1 MTNPRDTFASPSR
14 QSLAKARRVRRQH
27 LSAGRPIEEEEGP
40 AETDEAGSEER
51 TPQREGLPPDFRMRH
66 DAHYVDELLSRGRG
80 HRVVAIPARENGD
93 ERRSPWTDAAPAAPP
108 TRVYAEV
115 VESLE
120 AIGTCL
126 QLFRDTARP
135 AAERVALDLIETE
148 TARAAWLV
156 QALSVLDEEP
166 PVANGA
172 VELEAVAN
180 RVARLLAPGR
190 YRAGAAL
197 RIETSAPGLRARGDE
212 SLLTLAVAAIATA
225 LQAATERTA
234 EAVVRIQTRTRLAA
248 AYGLERCR
256 KPCGCPR
263 RGAPASSTPS
273 GSIGPADGASQSA
286 WRRPAASP
294 NSTAARSRWAA
305 PSTAAAASSSR
316 CPAAE
321 QGRPVRRG

>member
-1 MTNPRDTFASPSR
+1 MANPRDTFASP
-14 QSLAKARRVRRQH
+14 QSSITQLKPAAFDDSIFQQAAR
-27 LSAGRPIEEEEGP
+27 SEEEEGP

-108 TRVYAEV
+108 ARVYAEV

-234 EAVVRIQTRTRLAA
+234 EAVVRIQIADEAGGRVRIEALQEALRMPASWRARFLDPEWVDWPGGRRIAIGLAA
-248 AYGLERCR
+248 ASRIAQLHRGTLTMGGAEHGGCR
-256 KPCGCPR
+256 LVLSLPR
-263 RGAPASSTPS
+263 S
-273 GSIGPADGASQSA
+273 
-286 WRRPAASP
+286 
-294 NSTAARSRWAA
+294 
-305 PSTAAAASSSR
+305 
-316 CPAAE
+316 
-321 QGRPVRRG
+321 